1 MKTFE
6 DKIKELQAINQE
18 LANVDKPLA
27 EVVAKYE
34 QGKQIYE
41 ELKAEIEAAKLV
53 LRQENGEEHA

>member
-18 LANVDKPLA
+18 LTSVDKPLA

-34 QGKQIYE
+34 QGKKLFE

-53 LRQENGEEHA
+53 LRNAEGEQNG

>member
-18 LANVDKPLA
+18 LASVDKPLA

-34 QGKQIYE
+34 QGKKLFE
-41 ELKAEIEAAKLV
+41 ELKAEIESAKLI
-53 LRQENGEEHA
+53 LRNAAGERNE